1 MSVVRLSAN
10 GSDPNELH
18 RKVAIQYSATHR
30 WELREITVA
39 QPRIFHN
46 LHRENSARRVD
57 LKWGPPSSKSKINF
71 PIVAPLWMTAI
82 ELWRGCGRGCGG
94 GGRVGGVPNEWQSP
108 IGIWRLLS
116 KSNEVK
122 WPDAQAALIDRP
134 QTWPTSGPTSTGKR
148 SVERTRHRHQLRF
161 KLDANW
167 IPVANQ
173 LGRCLFAFVTGRGR
187 RRLCNGIG
195 DASDSTSNICH
206 PHQNRV

>member
-82 ELWRGCGRGCGG
+82 ELWRGCGRGCGEVAVSVECQMNG
-94 GGRVGGVPNEWQSP
+94 NRQLASGVCSRNQM
-108 IGIWRLLS
+108 
-116 KSNEVK
+116 KSN
-122 WPDAQAALIDRP
+122 
-134 QTWPTSGPTSTGKR
+134 GPM
-148 SVERTRHRHQLRF
+148 
-161 KLDANW
+161 
-167 IPVANQ
+167 
-173 LGRCLFAFVTGRGR
+173 R
-187 RRLCNGIG
+187 RQR
-195 DASDSTSNICH
+195 
-206 PHQNRV
+206 